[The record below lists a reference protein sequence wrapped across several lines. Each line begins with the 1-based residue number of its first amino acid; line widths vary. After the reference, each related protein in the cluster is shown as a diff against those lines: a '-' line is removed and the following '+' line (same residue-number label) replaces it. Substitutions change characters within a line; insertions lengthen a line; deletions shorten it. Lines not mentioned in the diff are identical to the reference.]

1 MDPCDPVRPSVVSE
15 LVYRDDAPPWL
26 SVYSDEVHQADA
38 APYRTRHVELMDGQP
53 GAVCIA
59 LHGELVLLAKLWRP
73 AIGAF
78 SLEFPRGMGEPGE
91 STIETAIRE
100 LREET
105 GVSAV
110 ESSRELGVIYADSGL
125 LSNSIGVVEI
135 ATSEAGLRVGP
146 ELTDAAWLPLAKF
159 TDAIGSGRISDGI
172 TLAAWAI
179 RAACQ

>member
-1 MDPCDPVRPSVVSE
+1 
-15 LVYRDDAPPWL
+15 
-26 SVYSDEVHQADA
+26 
-38 APYRTRHVELMDGQP
+38 
-53 GAVCIA
+53 
-59 LHGELVLLAKLWRP
+59 
-73 AIGAF
+73 
-78 SLEFPRGMGEPGE
+78 MGEPGE